1 MQKNHKQQIGNCL
14 SSNGVG
20 LITRRVQQDS
30 FNHEGQC
37 CAVQIK
43 TIRSHVQEQTNRLHM
58 QVQTK
63 QIVHCTH
70 NQESNMI
77 QQVIQESRVS

>member
-1 MQKNHKQQIGNCL
+1 METE
-14 SSNGVG
+14 
-20 LITRRVQQDS
+20 LITRRAQQDS

-37 CAVQIK
+37 RAIQIK
-43 TIRSHVQEQTNRLHM
+43 TMRSHVQEQINRLH
-58 QVQTK
+58 VQAQTQ

-77 QQVIQESRVS
+77 QQVIQDSRVS